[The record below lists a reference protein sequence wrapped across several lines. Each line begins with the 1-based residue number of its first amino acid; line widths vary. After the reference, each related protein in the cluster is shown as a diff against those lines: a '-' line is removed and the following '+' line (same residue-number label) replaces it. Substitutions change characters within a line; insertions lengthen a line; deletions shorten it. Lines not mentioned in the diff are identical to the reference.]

1 MNIKEV
7 LFYSF
12 RRFSTPK
19 CLMALE
25 LYYTNILKRYFG
37 SVFCLHPPMT
47 RSTFVRI
54 WPLYTGTVLFGCPI

>member
-37 SVFCLHPPMT
+37 SVSILQ
-47 RSTFVRI
+47 
-54 WPLYTGTVLFGCPI
+54 